1 MKTETI
7 LIIILIVLIAVV
19 MTVVMM
25 NQGTSENTET
35 VENIEKLQSL
45 RDEVQEMKESEVAS
59 ELEKLRNEVK
69 DLKEDVSVDEPED
82 AEDEIVYLKSA
93 VTMDVQNPDIEK
105 NNFPIESDEVRASVM
120 ENQNIVENDDDKNS
134 EDVES
139 SLIPII
145 TTGPESLQI
154 PKSTM
159 EKIQAAARKAKE
171 KEKNEEIK
179 KIIDRPES
187 ETQRP
192 TPELIRMG
200 PPSKIIQPAVCRPT
214 PGSSFDT
221 CGRPTNPTIPIN
233 EVVPMNP
240 PGKKMEI
247 EEEEKELNER
257 GDQEMEREVL
267 DPDVEPAILPRRA
280 RLRQANAEADAEI
293 AAYRAATQVQ
303 V

>member
-7 LIIILIVLIAVV
+7 LIVILIVLITAVV
-19 MTVVMM
+19 AVVMM
-25 NQGTSENTET
+25 NQGTGD
-35 VENIEKLQSL
+35 VEKLQSL

-59 ELEKLRNEVK
+59 ELEKLRNDIK
-69 DLKEDVSVDEPED
+69 DLKEDVSVDEPESIVED
-82 AEDEIVYLKSA
+82 AEDEIVYLKSVA
-93 VTMDVQNPDIEK
+93 TMDVQSPDIEK
-105 NNFPIESDEVRASVM
+105 NNFPIEPDEVRASVM

-134 EDVES
+134 EDDES

-154 PKSTM
+154 PKSMM

-171 KEKNEEIK
+171 KEKNDEIK

-200 PPSKIIQPAVCRPT
+200 PPSKIIQPAVCRPI

-221 CGRPTNPTIPIN
+221 CGRPTNPTFPMN

-247 EEEEKELNER
+247 EEEEKELNEQ
-257 GDQEMEREVL
+257 GDQEMEREVP

-280 RLRQANAEADAEI
+280 RLRQSNAEADAEI

>member
-7 LIIILIVLIAVV
+7 LIIILIVLIAAVV
-19 MTVVMM
+19 AVVMM
-25 NQGTSENTET
+25 NQGTGD
-35 VENIEKLQSL
+35 VEKLQSL

-59 ELEKLRNEVK
+59 ELEKLRNDIK
-69 DLKEDVSVDEPED
+69 DLKEDVSVDEPESIVED
-82 AEDEIVYLKSA
+82 AEDEIVYLKSVA
-93 VTMDVQNPDIEK
+93 TMDVQSPDIEK

-134 EDVES
+134 EDDES

-171 KEKNEEIK
+171 EEKNEEIK

-187 ETQRP
+187 EAQRP

-200 PPSKIIQPAVCRPT
+200 PPSKIIQPAVCRPI

-221 CGRPTNPTIPIN
+221 CGRPTNPTFPIN

-247 EEEEKELNER
+247 EEEEKELNEQ
-257 GDQEMEREVL
+257 GDQEMEREVP
-267 DPDVEPAILPRRA
+267 DPDVEPAILPRPA
-280 RLRQANAEADAEI
+280 RLRQSNAEADAEI